1 MPARQAD
8 TQGKGWEQGRRGA
21 APPEVRGVAGPPP
34 GRMRPRQLAHRRA
47 GLRIRSSHRW
57 CRCRCAARPARPVA
71 AGAFAFE
78 ERGSVYL
85 HPLSPP

>member
-21 APPEVRGVAGPPP
+21 APPEVRGAAGPPP
-34 GRMRPRQLAHRRA
+34 GRMRPRQLARGAPLAHRRA

-57 CRCRCAARPARPVA
+57 CRRRCAARRDESGNGKIPYRPTPYPV
-71 AGAFAFE
+71 
-78 ERGSVYL
+78 
-85 HPLSPP
+85 